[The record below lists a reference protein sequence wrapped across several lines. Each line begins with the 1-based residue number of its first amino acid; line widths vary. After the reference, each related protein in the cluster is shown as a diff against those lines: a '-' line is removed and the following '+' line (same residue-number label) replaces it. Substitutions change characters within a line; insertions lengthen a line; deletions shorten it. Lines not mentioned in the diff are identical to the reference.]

1 LPVKALVR
9 AMNEIFVAFITT
21 LGFVLVGFMEH
32 GRRSSKNRWEENKQ
46 DHNFVVDKI
55 ENLGKT
61 LGISID
67 RVEKGVERTEAKVD
81 EHIADHARGEFT
93 KRV

>member
-1 LPVKALVR
+1 MPDIWIALIGAVSLI
-9 AMNEIFVAFITT
+9 AVALI
-21 LGFVLVGFMEH
+21 ES
-32 GRRSSKNRWEENKQ
+32 GRRTSKNRWEENKA

-55 ENLGKT
+55 ENLGKS

-81 EHIADHARGEFT
+81 EHIRDHAKGDL
-93 KRV
+93 

>member
-1 LPVKALVR
+1 MPDIWTPLIGALGLI
-9 AMNEIFVAFITT
+9 AVALIET
-21 LGFVLVGFMEH
+21 
-32 GRRSSKNRWEENKQ
+32 GRRTSKARWEENKA

-55 ENLGKT
+55 ENLGKS

-81 EHIADHARGEFT
+81 QHIRDHARGD
-93 KRV
+93 V

>member
-1 LPVKALVR
+1 MPDIWGPLIGAVGLIVVALI
-9 AMNEIFVAFITT
+9 ET
-21 LGFVLVGFMEH
+21 
-32 GRRSSKNRWEENKQ
+32 GRRTSKARWEENKA

-55 ENLGKT
+55 ENLGKS

-81 EHIADHARGEFT
+81 QHIRDHAKGD
-93 KRV
+93 V

>member
-1 LPVKALVR
+1 
-9 AMNEIFVAFITT
+9 MNEIIVALISMV
-21 LGFVLVGFMEH
+21 GMVIVGFLEH
-32 GRRSSKNRWEENKQ
+32 GRRSNKARWEENKN

-55 ENLGKT
+55 ENLGKS

-81 EHIADHARGEFT
+81 QHIRDHAKGD
-93 KRV
+93 V

>member
-1 LPVKALVR
+1 MDAIAVAVITVVGGIIVALI
-9 AMNEIFVAFITT
+9 EK
-21 LGFVLVGFMEH
+21 
-32 GRRSSKNRWEENKQ
+32 GRRINEAKWEENKA

-55 ENLGKT
+55 ETLGKS

-81 EHIADHARGEFT
+81 EHIRDHAKGD
-93 KRV
+93 V

>member
-1 LPVKALVR
+1 MPDIWVALIGAVSVI
-9 AMNEIFVAFITT
+9 AVALI
-21 LGFVLVGFMEH
+21 ESS
-32 GRRSSKNRWEENKQ
+32 RRTSKTRWEENKA

-67 RVEKGVERTEAKVD
+67 RVEKGVERTEKKID
-81 EHIADHARGEFT
+81 EHIRDHAKGE
-93 KRV
+93 V

>member
-1 LPVKALVR
+1 MEA
-9 AMNEIFVAFITT
+9 
-21 LGFVLVGFMEH
+21 VLVAVIGTVGAVVVAMVES
-32 GRRSSKNRWEENKQ
+32 GRRKNNARWEENKA

-55 ENLGKT
+55 DSLGKS

-81 EHIADHARGEFT
+81 QHIRDHAKGD
-93 KRV
+93 V

>member
-1 LPVKALVR
+1 MPDIWVALIGAVSLI
-9 AMNEIFVAFITT
+9 AVALI
-21 LGFVLVGFMEH
+21 ES
-32 GRRSSKNRWEENKQ
+32 GRRTSKTRWEENKA

-55 ENLGKT
+55 ENLGKS

-81 EHIADHARGEFT
+81 QHIRDHAKGD
-93 KRV
+93 V

>member
-1 LPVKALVR
+1 
-9 AMNEIFVAFITT
+9 MNEVFVALIST
-21 LGFVLVGFMEH
+21 LGLVLVGFMEH
-32 GRRSSKNRWEENKQ
+32 GRRSSKARWDENKA

-55 ENLGKT
+55 ESLGKS

-81 EHIADHARGEFT
+81 QHIRDHAKGD
-93 KRV
+93 V

>member
-1 LPVKALVR
+1 
-9 AMNEIFVAFITT
+9 MNEIIVSVIGR
-21 LGFVLVGFMEH
+21 LGLIIVGFLEH
-32 GRRSSKNRWEENKQ
+32 GRRSTKTRWEENKA

-55 ENLGKT
+55 ENLGKS

-81 EHIADHARGEFT
+81 QHIRDHAKGEM
-93 KRV
+93 